1 MVALQPE
8 NSYTYSDLN
17 QQGCI
22 EFRNDTIDP
31 D

>member
-8 NSYTYSDLN
+8 NAYTYSDSN
-17 QQGCI
+17 QQGCN